1 MYVYGSA
8 RPQSDSSLTTLH
20 SRICLR
26 RRRLHTSPYCCG
38 VELDPFSEKQNR
50 RLRSHELGCSVR
62 PTRLHLA
69 ILTTTNTP
77 PSSTVFACVR
87 ASSLGLA
94 VSDLSW
100 VYCWAAIWGNIELGF
115 GILGAVSLFVIPWPV
130 PDKRLTNLPQHRTS
144 PCPAP
149 IGNSSN
155 AASTPSPPKPAPQ
168 PTTPS
173 QATTTKAAAKAPR
186 TPTPCTS
193 SANPE
198 TARTPRTPCLPAL
211 SLTTLRSRPPGT
223 AHITNPRKSKFMEGG
238 TAVVRRAMRRTRSRC
253 MVTLMVMEWGMK
265 GMRLVVGLRG
275 RSSLALRQMRGVG
288 VVSPAG
294 RGI

>member
-1 MYVYGSA
+1 MYVHRSA
-8 RPQSDSSLTTLH
+8 RPHSDSSLTTLH

-26 RRRLHTSPYCCG
+26 RRRLHTSTYRCG

-69 ILTTTNTP
+69 ILTTTDAP

-130 PDKRLTNLPQHRTS
+130 FDKQLTNLSQHRTLLS
-144 PCPAP
+144 LVRT
-149 IGNSSN
+149 GNSSN
-155 AASTPSPPKPAPQ
+155 AASTPSPPKPALQ

-186 TPTPCTS
+186 TPTQCTP
-193 SANPE
+193 SAILKI
-198 TARTPRTPCLPAL
+198 ARTPRTPCPPAL
-211 SLTTLRSRPPGT
+211 SRTTRPNRPPGT
-223 AHITNPRKSKFMEGG
+223 ARIINPRKSKSTGG
-238 TAVVRRAMRRTRSRC
+238 GIAVVRKAMRRTRFRY
-253 MVTLMVMEWGMK
+253 MVTLMFTEWGMK
-265 GMRLVVGLRG
+265 GMRWGVGLRG
-275 RSSLALRQMRGVG
+275 RSSLALRLMQGVG
-288 VVSPAG
+288 VVSPVG